1 MLATFTRVTPNLG
14 RKTCKMDALT
24 LAKEL
29 RKEQTNAEKSLW
41 KILRNRQL
49 GNLKFYRQKVLGYYI
64 ADFYCPELKLVIEV
78 DGDVHALPEQIM
90 HDTRRTHWLESEG
103 FRVIR
108 FTNQE
113 VFGNISGVCEE
124 ILSYVQ

>member
-1 MLATFTRVTPNLG
+1 
-14 RKTCKMDALT
+14 MDALT

-78 DGDVHALPEQIM
+78 DGDVHALPEQIV
-90 HDTRRTHWLESEG
+90 HDTRRTYWLESEG